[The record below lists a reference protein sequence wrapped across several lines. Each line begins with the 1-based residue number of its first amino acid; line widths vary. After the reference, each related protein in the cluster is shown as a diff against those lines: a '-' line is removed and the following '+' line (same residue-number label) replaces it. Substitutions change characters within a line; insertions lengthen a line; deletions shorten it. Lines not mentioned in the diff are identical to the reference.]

1 MIVDILD
8 EMTAEITKLIVQ
20 LDHKKLVMPS
30 SCNEGMKCVNA
41 RTLNDSFFMFFQHI
55 TAVQKSCLLL
65 LVLESENRGF
75 LAVQGPFWSRRKMFM
90 LIQHA

>member
-30 SCNEGMKCVNA
+30 SCNDGMNSENA
-41 RTLNDSFFMFFQHI
+41 RTLNDSFFMFFHDVAAAQNF
-55 TAVQKSCLLL
+55 AA
-65 LVLESENRGF
+65 F
-75 LAVQGPFWSRRKMFM
+75 FWY
-90 LIQHA
+90 

>member
-30 SCNEGMKCVNA
+30 S
-41 RTLNDSFFMFFQHI
+41 RNDGTSSKPIEERGLFVI
-55 TAVQKSCLLL
+55 V
-65 LVLESENRGF
+65 ENRG
-75 LAVQGPFWSRRKMFM
+75 
-90 LIQHA
+90 